1 MDVNKTQS
9 NFLDWVVACLLMSR
23 GGVFEYI

>member
-1 MDVNKTQS
+1 MDVNKTRS
-9 NFLDWVVACLLMSR
+9 NFLDWVVSCLSMSR